1 MSLNNDQCETRP
13 FLIDLKLVEF
23 KYYPYTTTLDKWY
36 GNSNTLTEIPG
47 TTCVWNKSG
56 NVNLNIFDLI
66 TRKKKMNHKYK
77 QNIYRVNANV
87 NFMVKNVI
95 KIKFRIMINDDM
107 SAKIQ

>member
-1 MSLNNDQCETRP
+1 
-13 FLIDLKLVEF
+13 
-23 KYYPYTTTLDKWY
+23 
-36 GNSNTLTEIPG
+36 
-47 TTCVWNKSG
+47 
-56 NVNLNIFDLI
+56 
-66 TRKKKMNHKYK
+66 MNHKYK